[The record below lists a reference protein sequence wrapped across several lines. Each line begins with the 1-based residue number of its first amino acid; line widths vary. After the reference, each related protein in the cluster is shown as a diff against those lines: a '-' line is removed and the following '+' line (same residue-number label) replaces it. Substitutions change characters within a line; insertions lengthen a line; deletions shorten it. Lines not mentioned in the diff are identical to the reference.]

1 MFFNNFINQFIS
13 KLFWTGPRAGP
24 IPMLDI
30 TKGMALLVTMRIAL
44 LVAMLKPNELAILL
58 AILSLSALLD
68 IRSSQLLLST

>member
-1 MFFNNFINQFIS
+1 
-13 KLFWTGPRAGP
+13 
-24 IPMLDI
+24 MLDI